1 MKKVIFIMGVS
12 GCGKSTI
19 GALLAKEL
27 NILFFDG
34 DDFHSEN
41 NIAKISGGQ
50 PLNDE
55 DRQDWLLSLN
65 NLAKKPKE
73 CLEYIVVHELVHLL
87 ERSHNQRF
95 VKLMNEFMPKWRF
108 HRDELNRLPYS
119 HVNWGY

>member
-1 MKKVIFIMGVS
+1 MGVS

-65 NLAKKPKE
+65 NLAITIPN
-73 CLEYIVVHELVHLL
+73 IGI
-87 ERSHNQRF
+87 
-95 VKLMNEFMPKWRF
+95 P
-108 HRDELNRLPYS
+108 
-119 HVNWGY
+119 

>member
-1 MKKVIFIMGVS
+1 MGVS

-119 HVNWGY
+119 HINWGY